1 MNSLIIILQVKE
13 NKNAKYSA
21 YFDNV
26 NLKNQVL
33 SVSVLFVLNYI
44 WLIIVLLIFV
54 VVVCT

>member
-1 MNSLIIILQVKE
+1 MTILRHKFALTMNSLIIILQVKE

-44 WLIIVLLIFV
+44 
-54 VVVCT
+54 

>member
-1 MNSLIIILQVKE
+1 MNSLITILQVKE

-44 WLIIVLLIFV
+44 WLITVLLIIV